1 MVPWQQ
7 IHLNNYE
14 HNHGLERWID
24 DEGHSVRDEQCFY
37 ARSESRPDE
46 DQPEANCGNV
56 VSFGE
61 GVFHV
66 SGDRGLYGVS

>member
-1 MVPWQQ
+1 VVPWQQ
-7 IHLNNYE
+7 INLNNYE

-46 DQPEANCGNV
+46 TPYKPLSPETWNTP
-56 VSFGE
+56 SPKLTT
-61 GVFHV
+61 
-66 SGDRGLYGVS
+66 SL